1 MTGCGVCAC
10 GCKKQPSSRA
20 AHNIFFIIL
29 LYYSNMNSLF
39 ERPFTFDRVTRI
51 VFSIVIIGV
60 LLYLIT
66 VLRNALLPFL
76 IAWLLA
82 YMMQPFVKFF
92 QYKLKLKSRILA
104 IVAVIISAS
113 LIIGIAAALVVPSV
127 AQEAERTLNLM
138 RTHNPGEGHVPLI
151 PASWIEY
158 LENNVDINQLMELLS
173 RENIQNA
180 IKQLAPKVWNILSN
194 TFSILFSI
202 TIIFVILLYFIF
214 ILLDYEKIANGWINL
229 IPARIRPFAK
239 GLADDVEQSMNRYFR
254 GQSLIA
260 LCVGVLLSIGFK
272 IVGFPLA
279 VTLGLFIGVL
289 NLIPYLQAIG
299 LIPMVILSLLKSA
312 ETGQNFWIIF
322 GSGLLILGI
331 VQCIQ
336 DLYLTPRIMGKAMGL
351 NPAIILLSLSIWGTL
366 LGFIGLIIALPLT
379 TLCLSY
385 YKRFILLEEDII
397 APPPADIQP
406 EKKKEK

>member
-1 MTGCGVCAC
+1 
-10 GCKKQPSSRA
+10 
-20 AHNIFFIIL
+20 
-29 LYYSNMNSLF
+29 MNSLF

-406 EKKKEK
+406 EKKKEN